1 MDSLNGFE
9 FKRRKYMPI
18 FPRASGK
25 PTIHIEGY
33 PSEDDEPMAATWF
46 HGEQIV
52 TFSDQLKRYF
62 EDNPQ
67 VFIGV
72 DTFVYYREG
81 DVTKFVAP
89 DIYIVF
95 GVDKFPGRRSFYT
108 WAEGAVPAVIFEFL
122 SDSTAAHD
130 RGEKVKQYLVDIG
143 VQEYFIHQP
152 EGDKPPEFRG
162 WRRGPASE
170 IEEITPDDRGG
181 LFSHALNFWLRGTKD
196 PTTHV
201 RLLRPYLP
209 DGTSITTSYEEA
221 QLRVEAE
228 ALAQEES
235 DRRHEAEALL
245 QEETQH
251 RQQLEAELERLRAQL
266 AASQDKT
273 LT

>member
-1 MDSLNGFE
+1 MGAFDDLD
-9 FKRRKYMPI
+9 FKRRKYMPV

-25 PTIHIEGY
+25 PTVCIEGY

-62 EDNPQ
+62 EDNPL
-67 VFIGV
+67 VYIGI

-108 WAEGAVPAVIFEFL
+108 WAEGAVPAVVFEFL

-130 RGEKVKQYLVDIG
+130 RGKKVRQYLLDVG

-162 WRRGPASE
+162 WRRSPSGA
-170 IEEITPDDRGG
+170 IEEIVPDAQDG
-181 LFSHALNFWLRGTKD
+181 LFSRTLNLWLRWEDQPDK
-196 PTTHV
+196 V

-209 DGTSITTSYEEA
+209 DETPISTAKEMKQELEATKVLAEAEAQRRQQAEAAAREEA
-221 QLRVEAE
+221 QRRRQAE
-228 ALAQEES
+228 S
-235 DRRHEAEALL
+235 
-245 QEETQH
+245 
-251 RQQLEAELERLRAQL
+251 ELERLRAEL
-266 AASQDKT
+266 AALRRNESE
-273 LT
+273 